1 MTSPNSIADAISHEF
16 LLGEEHQDHM
26 LASMMLVQAA
36 ALHASLDARV
46 ASMISAPQP
55 RAPQGGADA
64 PSTAAADR

>member
-16 LLGEEHQDHM
+16 LQGEEHQDHM

-55 RAPQGGADA
+55 SALQGADA